1 MALHHAGQGEP
12 IDVRP
17 YGATIGVAQSTAL
30 FKSAQLEVLRLV
42 LPAGHRMPPHQVAG
56 GITVQCLEG
65 CVEVEAEGRV
75 TMLRAGHLLYLAGEV
90 GHALHALEAS
100 SVLVTIVL
108 QPV

>member
-1 MALHHAGQGEP
+1 MALHHAEQGEP

-17 YGATIGVAQSTAL
+17 YGATIDVAQSIAL

-42 LPAGHRMPPHQVAG
+42 FPAGHRMPPHKVAG

-65 CVEVEAEGRV
+65 CVEVEAAGRV
-75 TMLRAGHLLYLAGEV
+75 TVLRAGHLLYLAGEV

-108 QPV
+108 